1 MPLGIN
7 DKDRIEKDRKG
18 SDWIG
23 SQILFQDGKRIGS
36 DCRSIFDKRIGIGS
50 QIQKKRIVQFSG
62 PRVTWRC
69 LGGLSSPEELEELD
83 PKFAYLAYFMPRML
97 NRSEISGRNGA

>member
-62 PRVTWRC
+62 IWVWYVIDSVVILWWYITAPPPAPTLAHPLQCILQIVG
-69 LGGLSSPEELEELD
+69 LGTLGVL
-83 PKFAYLAYFMPRML
+83 
-97 NRSEISGRNGA
+97 

>member
-50 QIQKKRIVQFSG
+50 QIRKKGIVQ
-62 PRVTWRC
+62 
-69 LGGLSSPEELEELD
+69 
-83 PKFAYLAYFMPRML
+83 
-97 NRSEISGRNGA
+97 ISVSQ

>member
-1 MPLGIN
+1 MPLGLN
-7 DKDRIEKDRKG
+7 NKDRIEKDRKG

-50 QIQKKRIVQFSG
+50 QIQKKRIVQFSAS
-62 PRVTWRC
+62 R
-69 LGGLSSPEELEELD
+69 LSTCRDRKVHIASNITKKL
-83 PKFAYLAYFMPRML
+83 
-97 NRSEISGRNGA
+97 SGSTKNFNQIKSFT

>member
-1 MPLGIN
+1 MKMPLGIN
-7 DKDRIEKDRKG
+7 NKDRIEKDRKG

-62 PRVTWRC
+62 VRVVA
-69 LGGLSSPEELEELD
+69 GLLLKRPLEE
-83 PKFAYLAYFMPRML
+83 KNSASI
-97 NRSEISGRNGA
+97 N

>member
-36 DCRSIFDKRIGIGS
+36 DCRSIFDERIGIGS
-50 QIQKKRIVQFSG
+50 QIQKKRIVQFSALSLLPPQTVAVITTITPG
-62 PRVTWRC
+62 KKVAVIATVTY
-69 LGGLSSPEELEELD
+69 E
-83 PKFAYLAYFMPRML
+83 K
-97 NRSEISGRNGA
+97 

>member
-62 PRVTWRC
+62 VKSHRFEVT
-69 LGGLSSPEELEELD
+69 E
-83 PKFAYLAYFMPRML
+83 
-97 NRSEISGRNGA
+97 SEFDVNLTYHRLKH

>member
-1 MPLGIN
+1 M
-7 DKDRIEKDRKG
+7 
-18 SDWIG
+18 
-23 SQILFQDGKRIGS
+23 
-36 DCRSIFDKRIGIGS
+36 
-50 QIQKKRIVQFSG
+50 G

-69 LGGLSSPEELEELD
+69 LGGLRSPEELEELD

>member
-7 DKDRIEKDRKG
+7 NKDRIEKDRKG

-62 PRVTWRC
+62 P
-69 LGGLSSPEELEELD
+69 
-83 PKFAYLAYFMPRML
+83 KYQQ
-97 NRSEISGRNGA
+97 ISGFKMFHGFLENILMLVL